1 MFYVIKNNNLYEYG
15 DNVNRAWEYPAE
27 AKELSG
33 ADVVTFEENR
43 DKYAISDGLLVD
55 ISNTEEYLAAAAAKV
70 KGTRISEIKEE
81 LNALDLK
88 CIRALREGGND
99 EDGVP
104 YIEKFQAEISE
115 LRAELSSLQ

>member
-1 MFYVIKNNNLYEYG
+1 MFYVIKNNSLYEYG
-15 DNVNRAWEYPAE
+15 DNLSRAWEYPSE
-27 AKELSG
+27 AKELAG
-33 ADVVTFEENR
+33 VDVITFEENR
-43 DKYAISDGLLVD
+43 DKYTVSNGSLVD
-55 ISNTEEYLAAAAAKV
+55 ISNTETYLNSVAQKAKEN
-70 KGTRISEIKEE
+70 RIAEIKTE

>member
-1 MFYVIKNNNLYEYG
+1 MFYVIKNNSLYEYG
-15 DNVNRAWEYPAE
+15 DNLSRAWEYPSE
-27 AKELSG
+27 AKELAG
-33 ADVVTFEENR
+33 VDVITFEENR
-43 DKYAISDGLLVD
+43 DKYTISNGSLVD
-55 ISNTEEYLAAAAAKV
+55 ISNTETYLNSVAQKAKEN
-70 KGTRISEIKEE
+70 RIAEIKTE

-104 YIEKFQAEISE
+104 YIEKFQAEISK

>member
-55 ISNTEEYLAAAAAKV
+55 ISNTETYLNSVAQKAKEN
-70 KGTRISEIKEE
+70 RIAEIKTE

>member
-27 AKELSG
+27 AKELAG
-33 ADVVTFEENR
+33 VDVITFEENR
-43 DKYAISDGLLVD
+43 DKYTISNGSLVD
-55 ISNTEEYLAAAAAKV
+55 ISNTETYLNSVAQKAKEN
-70 KGTRISEIKEE
+70 RIAEIKTE

>member
-1 MFYVIKNNNLYEYG
+1 MFYVIKNNSLYEYG

-33 ADVVTFEENR
+33 VDVITFEENR
-43 DKYAISDGLLVD
+43 DKYTISNGSLVD
-55 ISNTEEYLAAAAAKV
+55 ISNTETYLNSVAQKAKEN
-70 KGTRISEIKEE
+70 RIAEIKTE

>member
-1 MFYVIKNNNLYEYG
+1 MFYVIKNNSLYEYG
-15 DNVNRAWEYPAE
+15 DNLSRAWEYPSE
-27 AKELSG
+27 AKELAG
-33 ADVVTFEENR
+33 VDVITFEENR
-43 DKYAISDGLLVD
+43 DKYTISNGSLVD
-55 ISNTEEYLAAAAAKV
+55 ISNTETYLNSVAQKAKEN
-70 KGTRISEIKEE
+70 RIAEIKTE

>member
-1 MFYVIKNNNLYEYG
+1 MFYVIKNNSLYEYG
-15 DNVNRAWEYPAE
+15 DNLSRAWEYPSE
-27 AKELSG
+27 AKELAG
-33 ADVVTFEENR
+33 VDVITFEENR
-43 DKYAISDGLLVD
+43 DKYTISNGSLVD
-55 ISNTEEYLAAAAAKV
+55 ISNTKTYLNSVAQKAKEN
-70 KGTRISEIKEE
+70 RIAEIKTE

>member
-15 DNVNRAWEYPAE
+15 DNVNRAWEYPSE
-27 AKELSG
+27 AKEFAG
-33 ADVVTFEENR
+33 VDVITFEENR
-43 DKYAISDGLLVD
+43 DKYTISNGSLVD
-55 ISNTEEYLAAAAAKV
+55 ISNTETYLNSVAQKAKEN
-70 KGTRISEIKEE
+70 RIAEIKTE

-104 YIEKFQAEISE
+104 YIEKFQAEISK